1 MLVAVTFWGRWGRS
15 EDDGSVESRRVQT
28 GRKTP
33 FKPSLSDSGL
43 ILVPVVDAVE
53 VALTLPTGFS
63 GGNIQTVDAPTL
75 S

>member
-1 MLVAVTFWGRWGRS
+1 M
-15 EDDGSVESRRVQT
+15 QT
-28 GRKTP
+28 GRRKP

-43 ILVPVVDAVE
+43 ILVPVVDPDE

-63 GGNIQTVDAPTL
+63 AGNIQTVDAPTL